1 MVAFAMME
9 KYGGVKKINKV
20 IEQLY
25 EAVGE
30 KRDLRHYFFNIKLEN
45 LIRDQLQFHAY
56 SMRKPDRFYRE
67 QLLQTAT
74 SEIQVSVNVFD
85 EVMLTLDD
93 ILRKN
98 GVHKDESPRIAVHL
112 IEIIEETRSQ
122 AGDTVVTVWKPVDI
136 TNETVNTFYNNSRT
150 DSRIE
155 KNGDVYATRNFFYPF
170 WTRVLPETRQIVFIA
185 QAFARD
191 GVNLEQVEELAQNAN
206 EKVGTLKL
214 EARDG
219 PNGPVLFTR
228 YILPF
233 EHGIPTRLLMRA
245 AKQFSRGFETAM
257 SMDKE
262 EILKNVLK

>member
-1 MVAFAMME
+1 M
-9 KYGGVKKINKV
+9 
-20 IEQLY
+20 
-25 EAVGE
+25 
-30 KRDLRHYFFNIKLEN
+30 
-45 LIRDQLQFHAY
+45 
-56 SMRKPDRFYRE
+56 
-67 QLLQTAT
+67 
-74 SEIQVSVNVFD
+74 
-85 EVMLTLDD
+85 MLTLDD

-170 WTRVLPETRQIVFIA
+170 WTRVLPEKRQIVFIA

-219 PNGPVLFTR
+219 PNGPVLFTL

>member
-98 GVHKDESPRIAVHL
+98 GVHKDESPRIAVH
-112 IEIIEETRSQ
+112 
-122 AGDTVVTVWKPVDI
+122 TVVTVWKPVDI

-170 WTRVLPETRQIVFIA
+170 WTRVLPEKRQIVFIA

>member
-74 SEIQVSVNVFD
+74 SELQVSVNVFD
-85 EVMLTLDD
+85 EVMLTLDE

-98 GVHKDESPRIAVHL
+98 
-112 IEIIEETRSQ
+112 
-122 AGDTVVTVWKPVDI
+122 GDTVVTVWKPVDI

-155 KNGDVYATRNFFYPF
+155 KNGDVYATRNFSYPF
-170 WTRVLPETRQIVFIA
+170 WTRVLPDKRQIVFIA

-191 GVNLEQVEELAQNAN
+191 GVTIEQVEELAKNAN

-257 SMDKE
+257 STDKE

>member
-112 IEIIEETRSQ
+112 IEII
-122 AGDTVVTVWKPVDI
+122 D
-136 TNETVNTFYNNSRT
+136 
-150 DSRIE
+150 
-155 KNGDVYATRNFFYPF
+155 
-170 WTRVLPETRQIVFIA
+170 
-185 QAFARD
+185 
-191 GVNLEQVEELAQNAN
+191 
-206 EKVGTLKL
+206 
-214 EARDG
+214 
-219 PNGPVLFTR
+219 
-228 YILPF
+228 
-233 EHGIPTRLLMRA
+233 
-245 AKQFSRGFETAM
+245 
-257 SMDKE
+257 
-262 EILKNVLK
+262 